1 MVPPALCVHASFDTA
16 SENLARV
23 LARVRATQSAN
34 PHSKHLR
41 VGGAANA
48 ERGDDGRGAGV
59 IEGEVGGDVG
69 REEHR
74 AMPPAQTLALA
85 THATRVFAPLVAAC
99 TLPEELIVRV
109 LLVAQGAVW
118 VGRMIGRRPRAHMET
133 RKLGKDQ
140 GTTTWSPRG
149 CGFERAAPN
158 PTQNP
163 ASAAAPGVG
172 GVLAERFSAEFRR
185 TLPALRA
192 GSNSGIGVG
201 GRGRGQ
207 IGIVR
212 EGRRGKGLPA
222 LSVGAVAEGTADDE
236 GIEASTAR
244 AHGRALST
252 PVSA

>member
-41 VGGAANA
+41 VGGRRMRNAGMTDAEQELLRAN
-48 ERGDDGRGAGV
+48 
-59 IEGEVGGDVG
+59 
-69 REEHR
+69 
-74 AMPPAQTLALA
+74 MPPAQTLALA